1 MVQQERGINAMTNLD
16 VHAKSVVFGPYDFGL
31 DPEGNRKDTC

>member
-16 VHAKSVVFGPYDFGL
+16 VHAKSVVFGHDDEYA
-31 DPEGNRKDTC
+31 